1 MSEQKS
7 TKEWRSCC
15 YRVAPASVKYFSV
28 LSMCALVMIMC
39 VVQLCVHPHDL
50 EIRAA
55 YLPILSSVLMLF
67 IDGPTNDP
75 APNDDEDPLID

>member
-1 MSEQKS
+1 MISEGKNDS
-7 TKEWRSCC
+7 TEWRSCC

-28 LSMCALVMIMC
+28 LSMCALVMGLC

-50 EIRAA
+50 DIRAA

-75 APNDDEDPLID
+75 ASPPEDDVL